1 MSQAPAP
8 AAAPAANPRDWSPR
22 IVAFFCNWCTYTAAD
37 LAGVSRLKYA
47 PNVRVIRLMCSGRV
61 DPQFILDAL
70 ARGADAVLVGGCHPG
85 DCHYVEGNY
94 KMLRR
99 HQLLQRML
107 TDLGIEPERV
117 RLEWISAAEGE
128 KVKRVINEMTEQIKA
143 LGPLGLP
150 RKFAEWDREVIAL
163 AREVHAR
170 DAAAGP
176 CPAHAAAPQP
186 GETVHA

>member
-1 MSQAPAP
+1 MTKE
-8 AAAPAANPRDWSPR
+8 WSPR

-47 PNVRVIRLMCSGRV
+47 ANVRVIRLMCSGRV

-70 ARGADAVLVGGCHPG
+70 RRGADGVLIGGCHPG

-99 HQLLQRML
+99 FQLLQRML
-107 TDLGIEPERV
+107 RELGIDERRV

-128 KVKRVINEMTEQIKA
+128 KVKTVINDMTAQIKA
-143 LGPLGLP
+143 LGPLAVPGQ
-150 RKFAEWDREVIAL
+150 FAEWDAEVGAL
-163 AREVHAR
+163 AHELRKADTADATPTEV
-170 DAAAGP
+170 
-176 CPAHAAAPQP
+176 AHA
-186 GETVHA
+186 